1 MRRILIASGLAAIA
15 AVAVP
20 VIAQMPTSPPGSKD
34 RSKVVAGTYAADP
47 GHSLIA
53 WEVNH
58 FGFSPYHGLIT
69 GIGGTLRIDPAN
81 LAASSV
87 EVTIPIKG
95 VAPYSGMASGNAQ
108 LDAHLLKADF
118 FDAEKFPTASF
129 KSTRVILD
137 EDGDEAKIEG
147 ELTIRGVT
155 RPVVLDAEFVGA
167 GMNPFVKKQTIGFK
181 AETTIKRSD
190 FGISYGIPLVT
201 DAVKLD
207 IAAAFEK

>member
-1 MRRILIASGLAAIA
+1 MRRILIATSLATLAAI
-15 AVAVP
+15 AVP
-20 VIAQMPTSPPGSKD
+20 VIAQMPTSAPGTKD

-69 GIGGTLRIDPAN
+69 GVSGTLKIDPAN

-87 EVTIPIKG
+87 EVTIPIKA
-95 VAPYSGMASGNAQ
+95 VAPFAGVASGNAK
-108 LDAHLLKADF
+108 LDAHLATADF

-129 KSTRVILD
+129 KSTRVIPD
-137 EDGDEAKIEG
+137 KDGDEAKIEG
-147 ELTIRGVT
+147 NLTIRGVT
-155 RPVVLDAEFVGA
+155 KPVVLDAEFVGA
-167 GMNPFVKKQTIGFK
+167 GINPFVKKPTVGFK
-181 AETTIKRSD
+181 AEATIKRSD
-190 FGISYGIPLVT
+190 FGISYGVPLVT

-207 IAAAFEK
+207 ISAAFEK

>member
-1 MRRILIASGLAAIA
+1 MRRFLIVTGLATMAAI
-15 AVAVP
+15 AVP

-34 RSKVVAGTYAADP
+34 ASKVLAGTYAVDP

-53 WEVNH
+53 WEVTH

-69 GIGGTLRIDPAN
+69 GVSGTLKIDPAN

-87 EVTIPIKG
+87 EVTIPIKAAAPFAG
-95 VAPYSGMASGNAQ
+95 VASGNAK
-108 LDAHLLKADF
+108 LDAHLATPDF

-129 KSTRVILD
+129 KSTRVRVK
-137 EDGDEAKIEG
+137 GDEAKIEG
-147 ELTIRGVT
+147 NLTIRGVT
-155 RPVVLDAEFVGA
+155 KPVVLDAEFVGA
-167 GMNPFVKKQTIGFK
+167 GINPFVKKPTVGFK

-190 FGISYGIPLVT
+190 FGINYGIPLVT
-201 DAVKLD
+201 DEVKLD

>member
-1 MRRILIASGLAAIA
+1 MRKLLIATGLAVIA

-34 RSKVVAGTYAADP
+34 RSKVVAGTYTADP

-69 GIGGTLRIDPAN
+69 GVSGTLSIDPAN
-81 LAASSV
+81 LAASAV
-87 EVTIPIKG
+87 DVTIPIKG
-95 VAPYSGMASGNAQ
+95 TAPYSGVASGNAQ

-137 EDGDEAKIEG
+137 DDGDEAKIEG
-147 ELTIRGVT
+147 NLTIRGVT

-167 GMNPFVKKQTIGFK
+167 GINPFVKKQTVGFK

-201 DAVKLD
+201 DAVKID

>member
-1 MRRILIASGLAAIA
+1 MRRALILAGLVTMTAIT
-15 AVAVP
+15 VP
-20 VIAQMPTSPPGSKD
+20 VIAQMPTTPPGSKD
-34 RSKVVAGTYAADP
+34 ASKVVAGTYAADP

-69 GIGGTLRIDPAN
+69 GISGTLKIDPAN

-87 EVTIPIKG
+87 EVTIPIKA
-95 VAPYSGMASGNAQ
+95 VAPYGGVSSGNAK
-108 LDAHLLKADF
+108 LDTHLATPDF

-129 KSTRVILD
+129 KSTRVTVN
-137 EDGDEAKIEG
+137 GDEAKIEG
-147 ELTIRGVT
+147 NLTIRGVT
-155 RPVVLDAEFVGA
+155 KPVVLDAEFVGA
-167 GMNPFVKKQTIGFK
+167 GTNPFVKKPTVGFK

-201 DAVKLD
+201 DEVKLD

>member
-1 MRRILIASGLAAIA
+1 MRKIMIATGLTVIA

-20 VIAQMPTSPPGSKD
+20 VIAQMPSSPPGSKD
-34 RSKVVAGTYAADP
+34 RSKVAAGTYAADP

-69 GIGGTLRIDPAN
+69 GVSGTLKIDPAN

-87 EVTIPIKG
+87 EVTIPIKPAAPFAG
-95 VAPYSGMASGNAQ
+95 VASGNAQ
-108 LDAHLLKADF
+108 LDAHLQKADF

-137 EDGDEAKIEG
+137 DDGDEAKIEG
-147 ELTIRGVT
+147 NLTIRGVT
-155 RPVVLDAEFVGA
+155 KPVVLDAEFIGA
-167 GMNPFVKKQTIGFK
+167 GINPFVKKLTVGFK

-201 DAVKLD
+201 DAVKID

>member
-1 MRRILIASGLAAIA
+1 MRRFLIVTGLATMAAI
-15 AVAVP
+15 AVP

-34 RSKVVAGTYAADP
+34 ASKVVAGTYAADP

-53 WEVNH
+53 WEVTH

-69 GIGGTLRIDPAN
+69 GVSGTLKIDPAN

-87 EVTIPIKG
+87 EVTIPIKAAAPFAG
-95 VAPYSGMASGNAQ
+95 VASGNAK
-108 LDAHLLKADF
+108 LDAHLATADF

-129 KSTRVILD
+129 KSTRVTVK
-137 EDGDEAKIEG
+137 GDEAKIEG
-147 ELTIRGVT
+147 NLTIRGVT
-155 RPVVLDAEFVGA
+155 KPVVLDAEFVGA
-167 GMNPFVKKQTIGFK
+167 GINPFVKKPTVGFK

-190 FGISYGIPLVT
+190 FGINYGIPLVT
-201 DAVKLD
+201 DEVKLD